1 MIAGPWPAIAGIA
14 LAVLPFAAIA
24 QTTPPPL
31 PALRLPSVQTPGPP
45 AIQTP
50 GVAQTAPAPAPTQP
64 APSPSPPPAAAPPA
78 PAPPP
83 QNIWLPKSV
92 AELTALDKVT
102 ARATPIT
109 VRVGQS
115 ATFGSLTITVRACE
129 VRPPDQAADATAFL
143 DIADSHAGATPFH
156 GWMLVSDP
164 SVSMLEHP
172 IYDVRIAGCHE

>member
-1 MIAGPWPAIAGIA
+1 MIAGPWPAIAAVALTVLPLVA
-14 LAVLPFAAIA
+14 LA
-24 QTTPPPL
+24 QTPPPPL

-45 AIQTP
+45 AIQTQ
-50 GVAQTAPAPAPTQP
+50 GVAQAPAPQAPAPTP
-64 APSPSPPPAAAPPA
+64 APSAAPPA

-83 QNIWLPKSV
+83 QNVWLPKPV
-92 AELTALDKVT
+92 AELMALDKVT

-115 ATFGSLTITVRACE
+115 ATFGSLTITVRACDA
-129 VRPPDQAADATAFL
+129 RPPDQPADATAFL
-143 DIADSHAGATPFH
+143 DIADSHAGVAPFH

-172 IYDVRIAGCHE
+172 IYDVRVAGCHE